1 MTDAKRRRDLVI
13 VTIASAAGATVGLL
27 GPEASVMA
35 AAAAPS
41 VTVTLSAVWAKI
53 AGRRIRNVEETLVDA
68 AETASM
74 TVEEFLEMAV
84 SGERSHELL
93 ARVVMVAQDTTMR
106 DKRRALGRALAAGV
120 AGDSARVDEELLFVR
135 AIADLDPPHIRLLS
149 LIGSEA
155 PSKALL
161 NGGWM
166 SHEIVGRDPG
176 LADVL
181 PALLA
186 TLELHTL
193 ILDGGIVRPVEG
205 GRVHQYSVTARGQNF
220 LRRLT
225 EDPIE

>member
-1 MTDAKRRRDLVI
+1 V
-13 VTIASAAGATVGLL
+13 AATATPGI
-27 GPEASVMA
+27 
-35 AAAAPS
+35 
-41 VTVTLSAVWAKI
+41 TVTLSAIWEKVAE
-53 AGRRIRNVEETLVDA
+53 RRIRHVEETLVDA

-74 TVEEFLEMAV
+74 TLEQFLEMAV
-84 SGERSHELL
+84 SDDRSHELL
-93 ARVVMVAQDTTMR
+93 ARVVIVAQDTAMR

-155 PSKALL
+155 PSKKPL

-166 SHEIVGRDPG
+166 SHEIVGHDPG

-193 ILDGGIVRPVEG
+193 ILDGGVVKPVEG
-205 GRVHQYSVTARGQNF
+205 GRVHQYSVTARGQAF
-220 LRRLT
+220 LRRLA
-225 EDPIE
+225 EDPSE